1 MCGIAGFIDYPTTVE
16 PYIHEVAG
24 IQHHRGPDHQ
34 ALWQEE
40 GVALCHQRL
49 SIIDLSAAAH
59 QPITRDHL
67 VIVYNG
73 ELYNYRELRAR
84 LEKEHRITFTTESDT
99 EVILVAYQLFGPD
112 CLLLFRGMY
121 ALAIYDT
128 RNGQLFLARD
138 PFGIKP
144 LFYFQQQKMLAFA
157 SELKTLVRTP
167 GFNRTVS
174 QKGLL
179 AALNYLWLPEQTCMF
194 DQARK
199 LPAGS
204 YLLRQ
209 ADGTVNIV
217 RYYHLP
223 ARQLPASRAEQVDL
237 LDEALRESV
246 AYHMVADVPV
256 AAFLSG
262 GLDSSLLAVLAARHN
277 QDISTYSIGITAA
290 DKKIEQMPDDARYAR
305 QLAERFGFN
314 HHEIVLNPSITDEL
328 PRMVYH
334 LDEPIGDP
342 AAINTWLISKAARE
356 QGSKVLLSGMGADEL
371 FFGYRRQKATL
382 LAARLPRWANA
393 GLGALA
399 GVLPVQLAG
408 RGFKPGRWLQRY
420 ATFASLPLPDAY
432 MRSYSYYSRQEL
444 STLLATDLG
453 RYFDELVDEHRA
465 LFNKRYPND
474 PINQMCYTDVHMFM
488 NGLNQTY
495 TDRASMAASVEVRVP
510 FIDKSMIELAMAIPG
525 KYKYHRGEQK
535 SILKEVATRYLPKE
549 IIYRP
554 KASFGAPIRSWI
566 SGPLREMVQDLL
578 SESQIKKRGI
588 FNYAYI
594 NKMIK
599 DDRQGRKDYA
609 YQIYELLTLELWW
622 RTFVDDQG
630 H

>member
-1 MCGIAGFIDYPTTVE
+1 MCGIAGFVDYPTAVAS
-16 PYIHEVAG
+16 YIHEVAA
-24 IQHHRGPDHQ
+24 IQRHRGPDHQ

-59 QPITRDHL
+59 QPMIRDHL
-67 VIVYNG
+67 VIIYNG

-84 LEKEHRITFTTESDT
+84 LTKEHDIAFTTESDT
-99 EVILVAYQLFGPD
+99 EVILAAYRLFGPD
-112 CLLLFRGMY
+112 CLQLLRGMY
-121 ALAIYDT
+121 ALAIYDI
-128 RNGQLFLARD
+128 RSRQLFLARD

-167 GFNRTVS
+167 GFDRAVS

-194 DQARK
+194 NQARK

-209 ADGTVNIV
+209 ADGAIDIV

-223 ARQLPASRAEQVDL
+223 ARQLPASRAEQVDM
-237 LDEALRESV
+237 LDEALRDSV

-262 GLDSSLLAVLAARHN
+262 GLDSSLLAVLAAQHN
-277 QDISTYSIGITAA
+277 RNISTYSIGITAS
-290 DKKIEQMPDDARYAR
+290 DKKVEQMPDDARYAR

-342 AAINTWLISKAARE
+342 AAINTWLISRAARE

-382 LAARLPRWANA
+382 LANRLPRWANV

-399 GVLPVQLAG
+399 GALPVQIAG

-420 ATFASLPLPDAY
+420 ATFASQPLPEAY

-444 STLLATDLG
+444 GTLLAPDLC
-453 RYFDELVDEHRA
+453 RYYDELAAEHRTI
-465 LFNKRYPND
+465 FNERYSSD
-474 PINQMCYTDVHMFM
+474 PINQMCYTDIHMFM
-488 NGLNQTY
+488 NGLNLTY

-510 FIDKSMIELAMAIPG
+510 FIDKDTVELAMAIPG
-525 KYKYHRGEQK
+525 KYKYQRGEQK

-566 SGPLREMVQDLL
+566 SGPLRDMVQDLL

-588 FNYAYI
+588 FNYAFI
-594 NKMIK
+594 KKMIE

-622 RTFVDDQG
+622 RTFVDSDT
-630 H
+630 